1 MIINIKCSEIWLKP
15 INTRLTF
22 MLLSLTNY
30 IYYFRVLP
38 VFSMVATLLISV
50 FKLKIVAVRQLNQRG
65 YTVDGQVF
73 ILYFPN
79 KAREGLLQVSLHH
92 WHRFLTKR
100 KLPLLS
106 QSTANTADR
115 RRLTIICLCF
125 CYTECDNLPFL
136 CDYAT
141 VKYWESNSPWAC
153 LLTVCSL
160 NAFQCCITGA

>member
-30 IYYFRVLP
+30 IYYLRVLP

-92 WHRFLTKR
+92 WQIPHKEETPAALPEYSKHCRQKTLNYYLSLFLLHRMR
-100 KLPLLS
+100 
-106 QSTANTADR
+106 
-115 RRLTIICLCF
+115 
-125 CYTECDNLPFL
+125 
-136 CDYAT
+136 
-141 VKYWESNSPWAC
+141 
-153 LLTVCSL
+153 
-160 NAFQCCITGA
+160 